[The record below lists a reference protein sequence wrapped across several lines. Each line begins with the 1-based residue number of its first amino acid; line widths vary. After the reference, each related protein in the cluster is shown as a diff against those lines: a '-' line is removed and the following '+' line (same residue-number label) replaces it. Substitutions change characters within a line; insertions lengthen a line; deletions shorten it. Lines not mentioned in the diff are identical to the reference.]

1 MKSGRK
7 RISFLL
13 ILVLICIAGVV
24 FIQFNTQ
31 KINKLYKE
39 KAGPVILDKET
50 VSLFKEGKVK
60 GFPFSLDDFPV
71 KQVTKK
77 RGSPNE
83 QIDYKDIQD
92 YVYKKNGQKIIFTVD
107 ELDTVNYFRVE
118 LNMSLREAN
127 EKLGNR
133 YKVKNLSRE
142 FIYPMGTYKLRI
154 DRLSKERVLVSLD
167 KKYS

>member
-1 MKSGRK
+1 MK

-60 GFPFSLDDFPV
+60 GVPFSLDDFPV
-71 KQVTKK
+71 KQV
-77 RGSPNE
+77 
-83 QIDYKDIQD
+83 
-92 YVYKKNGQKIIFTVD
+92 KKNGEVLMNRLITKTFKIM
-107 ELDTVNYFRVE
+107 Y
-118 LNMSLREAN
+118 M
-127 EKLGNR
+127 K
-133 YKVKNLSRE
+133 K
-142 FIYPMGTYKLRI
+142 M
-154 DRLSKERVLVSLD
+154 DRKSS
-167 KKYS
+167 SM

>member
-13 ILVLICIAGVV
+13 ILVLICIADVV

-39 KAGPVILDKET
+39 KAGPVILDKKT

-60 GFPFSLDDFPV
+60 GVPFSLDDFPV

-77 RGSPNE
+77 WGSPNE
-83 QIDYKDIQD
+83 QIDYEDIQD
-92 YVYKKNGQKIIFTVD
+92 YVYKKMDRKSS
-107 ELDTVNYFRVE
+107 
-118 LNMSLREAN
+118 SL
-127 EKLGNR
+127 
-133 YKVKNLSRE
+133 
-142 FIYPMGTYKLRI
+142 
-154 DRLSKERVLVSLD
+154 
-167 KKYS
+167 